1 MKPRFKAIMMCAAM
15 LTAALPAQAQ
25 QETALLTSPIMEL
38 MQKGTSAE
46 LKSKIAEGFDVNKC
60 DEEGNSPLL
69 LAAVNRRS
77 DLMYV
82 LLENGADVNFV
93 KEPGV
98 TALGI
103 ACMFDDWSMVDLLIT
118 HGADV
123 NYCAPNG
130 ESTLSMACAQGAVNA
145 VQMLLAAKATPDV
158 RDAKGITPL
167 LHAVMHNT
175 ENSLSIALM
184 LLEKG
189 AKPDFAMPNGFTPL
203 MGAVQM
209 NDMDIAR
216 LLIEHG
222 ANVNARQNAGRG
234 PSALSIAVA
243 LGHSEMVELL
253 TDNKADLSVGINPQ
267 TSLIAYACM
276 LARADVMEPLLK
288 HGANANTRDTRSN
301 ATPLHI
307 TATGNE
313 LMIDSI
319 KLMGA
324 EALLSQ
330 HESKMDAVWAC
341 QVLIDNGADVNAVD
355 KDGTTPAMIAAM
367 DGCPETLQ
375 VLINKGADLNMT
387 DHAGRTPLIL
397 AVLSPE
403 AKADISL
410 AHVTPVAADQVKPHV
425 IQSMSEYP
433 DVVNTVKL
441 LLKSGV
447 DINAKDKD
455 GKTARDYAT
464 DAEVIRLLD
473 EAAAK

>member
-1 MKPRFKAIMMCAAM
+1 MTCAA
-15 LTAALPAQAQ
+15 LLFAALPADAQ
-25 QETALLTSPIMEL
+25 QEAPAVSPLMEI

-46 LKSKIAEGFDVNKC
+46 LKSKIAEGLDVNQC
-60 DEEGNSPLL
+60 DADGNSPLL
-69 LAAVNRRS
+69 IATVNRRS

-82 LLENGADVNFV
+82 LLENGADPNFV

-98 TALGI
+98 TALGV
-103 ACMFDDWSMVDLLIT
+103 ASMFDDWSMIDLLIT

-130 ESTLSMACAQGAVNA
+130 ESTLSMACAQGSVNA
-145 VQMLLAAKATPDV
+145 VQMLLAAKAAPDV
-158 RDAKGITPL
+158 RDSRGITPL

-175 ENSLSIALM
+175 ENSLSIARM

-189 AKPDFAMPNGFTPL
+189 AKVDFAMPNGFTPL

-209 NDMDIAR
+209 NDMDIA
-216 LLIEHG
+216 LLLLEHG
-222 ANVNARQNAGRG
+222 ADVNARQSLGNG

-243 LGHSEMVELL
+243 LGHSEMVGLL
-253 TDNKADLSVGINPQ
+253 TANKADLSVGINAQ
-267 TSLIAYACM
+267 TSLIAYASM

-288 HGANANTRDTRSN
+288 HGADANTRDARSN
-301 ATPLHI
+301 ATPLHV
-307 TATGNE
+307 TATGNA

-324 EALLSQ
+324 ESLLAQ
-330 HESKMDAVWAC
+330 HESKMDAAWAC

-355 KDGTTPAMIAAM
+355 NDGTTPAMIAAM
-367 DGCPETLQ
+367 DGSPETLK
-375 VLINKGADLNMT
+375 VLIDNGADLNSA
-387 DHAGRTPLIL
+387 DNAGRTPLIL

-403 AKADISL
+403 TKADISL
-410 AHVTPVAADQVKPHV
+410 SHVTPQAVAMVKPQV
-425 IQSMSEYP
+425 IESLGEYP

-441 LLKSGV
+441 LLKAGV
-447 DINAKDKD
+447 DVNAKDKA

>member
-1 MKPRFKAIMMCAAM
+1 MKPRISAIMTCAA
-15 LTAALPAQAQ
+15 LLFAALPADAQ
-25 QETALLTSPIMEL
+25 QETSVFESPLMEL

-46 LKSKIAEGFDVNKC
+46 LKTKISEGLDVNKC
-60 DEEGNSPLL
+60 DEDGNSPLL
-69 LAAVNRRS
+69 LATVNRRS

-82 LLENGADVNFV
+82 LLENGADPNFV

-103 ACMFDDWSMVDLLIT
+103 ACMFDDWSMIDLLIT

-145 VQMLLAAKATPDV
+145 VQMLLTAKATPDV
-158 RDAKGITPL
+158 RDSKGVTPL
-167 LHAVMHNT
+167 LHAIMHNT
-175 ENSLSIALM
+175 ENSLSIARM

-209 NDMDIAR
+209 NDMDIA
-216 LLIEHG
+216 LLLLEHG
-222 ANVNARQNAGRG
+222 ADVNARQSLGNR
-234 PSALSIAVA
+234 PSALSVAVA

-253 TDNKADLSVGINPQ
+253 TANKADLSVGINSQ
-267 TSLIAYACM
+267 TSLIAYASM

-288 HGANANTRDTRSN
+288 HGAKADTRDVRSN
-301 ATPLHI
+301 ATPLHV

-324 EALLSQ
+324 GSILSQ
-330 HESKMDAVWAC
+330 HERKMDAAWAC

-355 KDGTTPAMIAAM
+355 NDGTTPAMVAAM
-367 DGCPETLQ
+367 DGCTETLK
-375 VLINKGADLNMT
+375 VLIAKGADLNMA
-387 DHAGRTPLIL
+387 DNAGRTPLIL

-410 AHVTPVAADQVKPHV
+410 AHVTPLAADQVKPHV
-425 IQSMSEYP
+425 IESMKEYP

-447 DINAKDKD
+447 DINAKDKN